1 MSDALQQQYA
11 AIERLYSQGQW
22 PQVLAAIDAIQDEL
36 PAQAGDPL
44 RARVV
49 LLQGHTL
56 LYGLGQVDQAAAI
69 YRQVLAA
76 EPEAVLANIAQQ
88 ELARCGELLS
98 AQAPAE
104 AGAAFPFAAEA
115 VGAPPAQQHADAMP
129 WLDALGGVDPGAT
142 QRREPQASQ
151 APWLQVAEVPA
162 AVAADVIEEPEQI
175 ELRQADPERAS
186 VLDLEPLEEPEE
198 PTVTATPAA
207 AARSETATATET
219 TEPAELEEATR
230 PAEPEPHVG
239 QQPRWSPAEEAELAR
254 GLLTVVLR

>member
-22 PQVLAAIDAIQDEL
+22 PQVLAAIDAIQDAL
-36 PAQAGDPL
+36 PAQAGDPM

-88 ELARCGELLS
+88 ELARCDELLS

-129 WLDALGGVDPGAT
+129 WLDALGGVDQGAT
-142 QRREPQASQ
+142 QLPEPQVNQ
-151 APWLQVAEVPA
+151 TPWLQV
-162 AVAADVIEEPEQI
+162 ADVIEEPEQI

-230 PAEPEPHVG
+230 PAEPEPHMD
-239 QQPRWSPAEEAELAR
+239 QQTRWSPAEEAELAR